1 MSNGCTKYTIN
12 PFTGQLDAYRNTVDN
27 ANNIVESRIC
37 LAGAAIGDLVVESAT
52 VTNLVETVTDNTD
65 VRPVFAII
73 IDKPTDTTCT
83 IVLLGRVS
91 GFSGLTKGSKV
102 FLSTSGGITSTPPTT
117 DYMQSLGVAK
127 EVDTIDFN
135 PNMQRVKRI

>member
-1 MSNGCTKYTIN
+1 MAAGNKYVLN
-12 PFTGQLDAYRNTVDN
+12 PFTGQLDAYKNTVN
-27 ANNIVESRIC
+27 NSNNIVESRIC
-37 LAGAAIGDLVVESAT
+37 LAGAAIGDLIVESDS

-65 VRPVFAII
+65 IRPVFAVI

-83 IVLLGRVS
+83 ILLLGRVS

-102 FLSTSGGITSTPPTT
+102 FLSVTGGITSTPPTT
-117 DYMQSLGVAK
+117 GYMQSLGVAK